1 MKKTNSMGISK
12 TKPQRTSSRLVAVK
26 DGVYSYKLNHRIV
39 RIDTAKIFNTAS
51 KIMQDG
57 K

>member
-1 MKKTNSMGISK
+1 MGTAKSK
-12 TKPQRTSSRLVAVK
+12 PLRTSSRLVAMK